1 MREDEYSRDVDEDN
15 LPLHQYAGSSRD
27 VLSEYAE
34 DIKVL
39 WTDPI
44 VQAMLTRR
52 KVRLEEGPGL

>member
-1 MREDEYSRDVDEDN
+1 MGADEQSRDADEDN
-15 LPLHQYAGSSRD
+15 LPLQQYAGSSRD